1 MSEAALTQQAEN
13 DNLQR
18 LTRKPES
25 QWQIVWR
32 NFKRNKLAIVGAAV
46 VIALYLIAIFAPMLP
61 IQDYRQ
67 LNSGARLQSPSA
79 DHWFGT
85 DRQTRDVFARLV
97 VASRISLTVG
107 FVSVVIIMVIGVLLG
122 ALAGYFRGMTD
133 NIIMRFT
140 DIILAIPQLFLL
152 LMAAALFEPSLRTTM
167 LVIGFTSWMGT
178 ARLVRGEFLRV
189 GAQDFVTAAQAMGA
203 SSTRIMV
210 RHLLPNTLAVIIVQA
225 TLWLSF
231 AILLESSL
239 SFLGLG
245 AQPPEPSWGG
255 MLADGRRDMREAWWM
270 TTFPGLAIFITVLA
284 FNLLG
289 DGLRDALDPRQRRR

>member
-1 MSEAALTQQAEN
+1 MSEAALSQQV

-32 NFKRNKLAIVGAAV
+32 NFKRNKLAMVGGFV

-61 IQDYRQ
+61 IQDYTQ
-67 LNSGARLQSPSA
+67 LNSGARLKGPSA

-85 DRQTRDVFARLV
+85 DRQTRDVFSRLL
-97 VASRISLTVG
+97 VASRISLAVG
-107 FVSVVIIMVIGVLLG
+107 FVSVLIIMVIGVVLG

-152 LMAAALFEPSLRTTM
+152 LMAAALFTPSLTTTM

-178 ARLVRGEFLRV
+178 ARIVRGEFLRV
-189 GAQDFVTAAQAMGA
+189 GAQDFVLAAQAMGA

-255 MLADGRRDMREAWWM
+255 MLADGRRDMRDAWWM
-270 TTFPGLAIFITVLA
+270 TTFPGIAIFITVLA

-289 DGLRDALDPRQRRR
+289 DGLRDAFDPRQRRR